1 MIIDFHY
8 ETDFELDSEKR
19 FESWIIKI
27 FEIENSFCGDIN
39 YVFCGDEYLLDI
51 NRKHLNHDTYTD
63 IITFDYTTN
72 NQISSDIF
80 ISVERVR
87 ENAEAYTGDFKDELL
102 RVMSHGIL
110 HLLGFNDKTD
120 EEKEIMR
127 AKENE
132 MIQLF
137 HVEQ

>member
-8 ETDFELDSEKR
+8 ETDFQLETEDQFK
-19 FESWIIKI
+19 SWIIKI

-39 YVFCGDEYLLDI
+39 YVFCGDEYLLEI
-51 NRKHLNHDTYTD
+51 NREHLKHDTYTD

-80 ISVERVR
+80 ISVDRVR
-87 ENAEAYTGDFKDELL
+87 ENAATFANDFREELL

-110 HLLGFNDKTD
+110 HLLGFDDKTEKD
-120 EEKEIMR
+120 KEIMR
-127 AKENE
+127 GKESE
-132 MIQLF
+132 MIKLF